1 MFRACRLVAFYL
13 TKAEPFPPYLRS
25 YQLVAAANR
34 RFASRQYAHPCNM
47 NALTSDTRTSLRP
60 PAPSPRAAALGPIAL
75 LRALRDNPLE
85 AWTRTHFEQPIVTG
99 NLLLGEVAVVSD
111 PASIRRVL
119 LENVGNY
126 RKDSLQRR
134 MLSAVLRDGLL
145 TAEAEQWRMQRR
157 TLAPLFAKRCVMR
170 FAPAMVRAAETL
182 VDRWRRRGDGH
193 TLDAAAEVTQLTLDV
208 LERTIFS
215 DGLGGDPE
223 DVRAAMRVYF
233 DTIGRIDP
241 FDVLGLPDF
250 VPRLGRRRVR
260 PALRFFDAAVDAI
273 IAARRSRLETDRSG
287 MPRDI
292 LTLLLEAQDPET
304 GRGLSEAEV
313 RANVITFIAAGHE
326 TTANAITWSLFLLSH
341 SPLWRQ
347 RVAAEAQREIGGSP
361 DLLAERLVETRAVVE
376 EAIRLYPPLVAISRQ
391 AIGPDELAGQ
401 RIRSG
406 ALVVIAPYVLHRHRL
421 LWDRP
426 DSFDPGRFLGAARDR
441 IDRYAYLPFGAGPR
455 GCIGSAFALQEA
467 TVVVAEIVR
476 NFDFHVA
483 PGHKVWPVHRVTLR
497 PQDGLPMVVRTR
509 AAARGA
515 ERPLS

>member
-1 MFRACRLVAFYL
+1 MSLL
-13 TKAEPFPPYLRS
+13 TL
-25 YQLVAAANR
+25 
-34 RFASRQYAHPCNM
+34 
-47 NALTSDTRTSLRP
+47 DTRASLRP
-60 PAPSPRAAALGPIAL
+60 PAPVPRAEPLGPIAL
-75 LRALRDNPLE
+75 LKALRNNPLE
-85 AWTRTHFEQPIVTG
+85 TWTQAHFEQPIVTG
-99 NLLLGEVAVVSD
+99 GLLIGEVAVVSD

-145 TAEAEQWRMQRR
+145 TAEAEQWRIQRR
-157 TLAPLFAKRCVMR
+157 TLAPLFAKRCVMS
-170 FAPAMVRAAETL
+170 FAPAMARAADAL
-182 VDRWRRRGDGH
+182 VDRWRRRGEGCV
-193 TLDAAAEVTQLTLDV
+193 LDIAAEVTQVTLDV

-223 DVRAAMRVYF
+223 DVRTAMRTYF

-250 VPRLGRRRVR
+250 VPRLGRWRVR

-273 IAARRSRLETDRSG
+273 IATRRSRLAEDPSA

-304 GRGLSEAEV
+304 GHGLSEAEV

-326 TTANAITWSLFLLSH
+326 TTANAITWSLFLLSQ
-341 SPLWRQ
+341 SPQWRE
-347 RVAAEAQREIGGSP
+347 RVAAEAEREMGGSA
-361 DLLAERLVETRAVVE
+361 DAVAERLVETRAVVE
-376 EAIRLYPPLVAISRQ
+376 EAIRLYPPLVAISRA

-401 RIRSG
+401 RIRRG
-406 ALVVIAPYVLHRHRL
+406 AMVVIAPYVLHRHRL

-426 DSFDPGRFLGAARDR
+426 DIFDPDRFLNGARDR

-467 TVVVAEIVR
+467 TIVVASVTR
-476 NFDFHVA
+476 NFELRVP
-483 PGHKVWPVHRVTLR
+483 PGHAVWPVHRVTLR
-497 PQDGLPMVVRTR
+497 PQGGLPMAVRSRVRTR
-509 AAARGA
+509 GRQRA
-515 ERPLS
+515 LS